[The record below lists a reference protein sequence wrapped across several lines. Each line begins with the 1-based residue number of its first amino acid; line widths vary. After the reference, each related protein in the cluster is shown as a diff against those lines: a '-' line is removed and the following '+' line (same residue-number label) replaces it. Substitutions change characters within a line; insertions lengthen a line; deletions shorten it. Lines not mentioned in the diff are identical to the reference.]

1 MILARLIL
9 GLLSLA
15 PMTGYDL
22 KKHFDATISHFWKA
36 DKAQIYRTLASL
48 VRDGLAA
55 VETVEQDGYP
65 ARQVHHITDA
75 GRGELAGW
83 LASAPQ
89 PDTERNAFL
98 GRVFFASQL
107 KDDDARRLL
116 AARRDAATQY
126 LSELQEQ
133 LAGQGAAPVGD
144 PRYFQLATL
153 RNGIR
158 HVQAELEWLRE
169 IEGELQ

>member
-22 KKHFDATISHFWKA
+22 KKHFDATISHFWNA
-36 DKAQIYRTLASL
+36 DKAQIYRTLESL
-48 VRDGLAA
+48 VRDGFAA
-55 VETVEQDGYP
+55 VETVEQAGYP
-65 ARQVHHITDA
+65 ARQVHRITDA
-75 GRGELAGW
+75 GHEALAEW
-83 LASAPQ
+83 LTSAPQ
-89 PDTERNAFL
+89 PDAERNAFL

-107 KDDDARRLL
+107 KDADARKLL

-126 LSELQEQ
+126 LAGLQEQ
-133 LAGQGAAPVGD
+133 LAGQRAAPVGD
-144 PRYFQLATL
+144 PRYFRVATL

-158 HVQAELEWLRE
+158 HAQAELEWLQE
-169 IEGELQ
+169 IEGELA